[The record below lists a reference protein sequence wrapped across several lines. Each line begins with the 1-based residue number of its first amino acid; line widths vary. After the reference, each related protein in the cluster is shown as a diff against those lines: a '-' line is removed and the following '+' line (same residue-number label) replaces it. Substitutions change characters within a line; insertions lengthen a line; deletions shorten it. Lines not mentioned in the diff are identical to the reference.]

1 MITKDSHI
9 IQQQYFEIQFD
20 DFPGSV
26 GVQNEIRDLFYEK
39 LLPEIEGLF
48 DEISQSRYTIS
59 IEKLDI
65 DCGKLNSKS
74 WKEELVTETLSCL
87 NQELRLH
94 HKKEIDETDLEF
106 SDSFQSFF
114 YFLRKGWLPWNNRI
128 DTIRD
133 LEDQITDRFLLT
145 EKNLSRLKELFRN
158 RFTAIERLVYSFSD
172 HFSQNILERL
182 AGNKKEI
189 LDHILADL
197 DKEVMSGQKKHFT
210 RALLLKVFSE
220 DHADPEQPF
229 HESMESSL
237 RKGDGGKE
245 PTKIRHSETQHEE
258 TESIYIGNAGLV
270 ILHPFLNELFTRI
283 GLIRERRWKD
293 SSSRHVAVSVLEF
306 LVSGQENIQEFN
318 SSLNKILCGME
329 ISEVLEPVEILD
341 PGVKVECME
350 LLSEVIRHWSI
361 LKNTSVDGLRES
373 FLQREGKLSP
383 VDKGWLLHVEQ
394 KGMDVLLN
402 SLPWGIGTIKLPW
415 TEDKLHV
422 EWI

>member
-9 IQQQYFEIQFD
+9 IQQQYFELQFE
-20 DFPGSV
+20 DFPGGV

-39 LLPEIEGLF
+39 LLPKIEGLF

-65 DCGKLNSKS
+65 DCGKLNNKS
-74 WKEELVTETLSCL
+74 WKEELVTDTLRHL
-87 NQELRLH
+87 KLELLVQ
-94 HKKEIDETDLEF
+94 HKKEIIVTDQES
-106 SDSFQSFF
+106 SDSFQSFL
-114 YFLRKGWLPWNNRI
+114 YFLNKGHLPWNNRI
-128 DTIRD
+128 DSIRD
-133 LEDQITDRFLLT
+133 LEEQITDRFPLS
-145 EKNLSRLKELFRN
+145 ERNLYRLRELFIN
-158 RFTAIERLVYSFSD
+158 KFNAIERMLYSFSD

-182 AGNKKEI
+182 AGNKKNI
-189 LDHILADL
+189 LDHILAGL
-197 DKEVMSGQKKHFT
+197 AKVSMNGQEKHIS
-210 RALLLKVFSE
+210 RSLLMKIFSE
-220 DHADPEQPF
+220 GHADPEQQF
-229 HESMESSL
+229 HESLESSL

-245 PTKIRHSETQHEE
+245 PTKIRHSEAQDEE

-283 GLIRERRWKD
+283 GLLREKRWKD
-293 SSSRHVAVSVLEF
+293 NSSRHEAVSVLEF

-341 PGVKVECME
+341 SGVKAECME
-350 LLSEVIRHWSI
+350 LLNEVIRHWSI
-361 LKNTSVDGLRES
+361 LRNTSVDGLRES

-415 TEDKLHV
+415 TEEKLHV